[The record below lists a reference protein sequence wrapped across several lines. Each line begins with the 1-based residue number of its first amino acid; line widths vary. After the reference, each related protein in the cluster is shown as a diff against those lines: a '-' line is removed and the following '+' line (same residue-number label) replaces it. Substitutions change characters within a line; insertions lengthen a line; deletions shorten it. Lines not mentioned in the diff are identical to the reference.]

1 MGHDKAFI
9 DYHGLAQYQW
19 SADLLEAYC
28 NEVYISVSERLS
40 SKILKP
46 TIIDRWK
53 EAGPL
58 AAIISAH
65 LAYPEQDFFLLPCDM
80 PYLNKEDL
88 SYLVEAYFDASER
101 IHCYKVNGYTN
112 PLLAIWPA
120 SVLEQAAQYF
130 EAGDRSP
137 RLVMESLGFQAHF
150 PLVPARLKNVNEEK

>member
-19 SADLLEAYC
+19 SSDLLGAYC

-46 TIIDRWK
+46 TIVDRWK

-80 PYLNKEDL
+80 PYLRFLWNDWKQSQSKPQSHQLESKHTKAGTRCHTVGASSGKHAQGLL
-88 SYLVEAYFDASER
+88 SRGSSIQV
-101 IHCYKVNGYTN
+101 
-112 PLLAIWPA
+112 LARTGGGCRFFFH
-120 SVLEQAAQYF
+120 V
-130 EAGDRSP
+130 
-137 RLVMESLGFQAHF
+137 
-150 PLVPARLKNVNEEK
+150 